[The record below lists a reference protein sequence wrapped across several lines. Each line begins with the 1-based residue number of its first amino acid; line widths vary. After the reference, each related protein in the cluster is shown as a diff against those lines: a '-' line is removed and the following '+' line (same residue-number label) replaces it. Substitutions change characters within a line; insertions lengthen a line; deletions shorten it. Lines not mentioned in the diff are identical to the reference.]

1 MENLKEFNFSLNEKE
16 NRIKIEIEN
25 NKICIKCTEKGK
37 DLPFEYNMSYTLV
50 EFKEKI
56 NILDNF
62 EEIKIFLEN
71 ILAKKENIK
80 AEIDEEENNIT
91 LTISYNI
98 TRLKKNLKLNLTK
111 TILSDKAKN
120 EYLTNENKNLK
131 KLIELK
137 EENKDYYKES
147 ELITN
152 EEQINLIKSG
162 INNINSRK
170 LKLNLIYKASIDGD
184 SPEIFHLKCDGK
196 SPTIT
201 IYKTKDNYTFGGYTD
216 KNWDIYSRDLICN
229 NAFLFSFDHMKIYP
243 GKNGGMIY
251 CSKTTGPWFSY
262 ALGAQQNQ
270 FLERE
275 QDKHFDFDYFK
286 QYWNNIEKEYELTG
300 GKKIY
305 ILKEVEVFYI
315 EFI

>member
-56 NILDNF
+56 NILDNL

-111 TILSDKAKN
+111 LF
-120 EYLTNENKNLK
+120 Y
-131 KLIELK
+131 
-137 EENKDYYKES
+137 
-147 ELITN
+147 
-152 EEQINLIKSG
+152 LIKQRM
-162 INNINSRK
+162 NI
-170 LKLNLIYKASIDGD
+170 
-184 SPEIFHLKCDGK
+184 
-196 SPTIT
+196 
-201 IYKTKDNYTFGGYTD
+201 
-216 KNWDIYSRDLICN
+216 
-229 NAFLFSFDHMKIYP
+229 
-243 GKNGGMIY
+243 
-251 CSKTTGPWFSY
+251 
-262 ALGAQQNQ
+262 
-270 FLERE
+270 
-275 QDKHFDFDYFK
+275 
-286 QYWNNIEKEYELTG
+286 
-300 GKKIY
+300 
-305 ILKEVEVFYI
+305 
-315 EFI
+315 